1 MFQMMKGATD
11 EQRKEWKMS
20 HDQSFVWLPNSEKTI
35 EGWCPFF
42 MCIKQHVYTHFYIL
56 FHF

>member
-42 MCIKQHVYTHFYIL
+42 MCIKQHVYTHFYI
-56 FHF
+56 